1 MQVYA
6 DNAATTRMSQTAVDA
21 MMPYFRDI
29 YGNPSSLHSVGQ
41 EAKEALDAARAT
53 VAECLGCEPREIIF
67 TSGGSEADN
76 QAILSAARLG
86 ERKGKKHIISSVF

>member
-29 YGNPSSLHSVGQ
+29 YEIG
-41 EAKEALDAARAT
+41 RAH
-53 VAECLGCEPREIIF
+53 V
-67 TSGGSEADN
+67 
-76 QAILSAARLG
+76 
-86 ERKGKKHIISSVF
+86 